1 MTGTTDVTE
10 TTPTAGTLPPAG
22 TYVVDP
28 THSSLNFV
36 VRHLVATKVR
46 GSFTDF
52 EGTIVIGD
60 SPETSSVHGSVQAAS
75 ITTNQEQRDE
85 HLRSGD
91 FLESATHPTLTLVS
105 KRITPQ
111 RGDRFELVADLTI
124 RGVTKEVTF
133 DLELLGHGKGMAPGT
148 NFVGFEATTSIDRR
162 DFGVSFNI
170 PLDGGGFA
178 VSNKVEIELAIE
190 AYAQAA
196 Q

>member
-1 MTGTTDVTE
+1 MTATTDTTE
-10 TTPTAGTLPPAG
+10 NPQTAGTLPPPG
-22 TYVVDP
+22 TYVIDP

-36 VRHLVATKVR
+36 VRHLLASKVR
-46 GSFTDF
+46 GSFTEF

-60 SPETSSVHGSVQAAS
+60 SPETSSVNGTVQAAS

-91 FLESATHPTLTLVS
+91 FLEASTHPTLTLVS

-111 RGDRFELVADLTI
+111 RGERFELVADLTI

-133 DLELLGHGKGMAPGT
+133 DLELLGHGKGMAPDT
-148 NFVGFEATTSIDRR
+148 TVVGFEATTSIDRR
-162 DFGVSFNI
+162 DFGVSFNM

-178 VSNKVEIELAIE
+178 VSNKVELELAIE
-190 AYAQAA
+190 AHAPVAA
-196 Q
+196 